1 MTKTTRV
8 SMYQELRDNIKG
20 EIKIDR
26 SPKSDVVIE
35 DDDFLSFLSSDKD
48 NLSKESTSNLLEK
61 EVENNYSSIAREA
74 SFDTRLNILN
84 QIRGTNSEPQISEV
98 VEKKSKTSLFKTFKD
113 MTNQS
118 NGVETEAVIDIKQH
132 NKEEKIEST
141 HMTLMKRLSEMSP
154 KKDAIKAKEFLEDND
169 TNVEKVNL
177 NKSNRS
183 VLSFFKD
190 SNSVEKLLKIWVISL
205 FVVFLILSS
214 IIVMQLI

>member
-61 EVENNYSSIAREA
+61 EVENNYSGIAREA

-205 FVVFLILSS
+205 FVVFLILSF